1 MKGEKKRNDIIIV
14 GAGLAGLG
22 CAKRLHDAGIPFT
35 IITENIGGRVK
46 TSPDGEVNYG
56 AYYITKDC
64 TQVRPYLDIIRK
76 LKPSVFHFH
85 RGEQHYHFWSPRLFL
100 YAPSFAKLIWDLFWF
115 RKHFNA
121 MRKKSVDCS
130 RKDLIEA
137 DPLLRNYYHQCAGE
151 YIRERGIEDI
161 VRRYL
166 EHVLWGSFFVDPH
179 TVPTFIFLQ
188 CLLPLIVPTYS
199 FKMNFDLLIE
209 KCKGEILFDSVI
221 SVTKKEDVWILKLKS
236 GESFECQKLILAT
249 PMTTTNQLVDPQGI
263 KKTIEVSYIHGR
275 GVLREPYRD
284 GNYHFFSV
292 EERTALAKEDDGTF
306 LYFYTGEQK
315 VSKYFSSFSPIVS
328 SSWKPALLICGDE
341 YTDENPE
348 SNLFLANDHNVAST
362 EDAFINGMYT
372 ASLIINGMEK
382 ESSTP

>member
-1 MKGEKKRNDIIIV
+1 MNAEKNGNDIIIV

-22 CAKRLHDAGIPFT
+22 CAERLHDAGIPFT

-64 TQVRPYLDIIRK
+64 TYVRPYLDIIRK

-85 RGEQHYHFWSPRLFL
+85 RGERHYHFWSPRLIL

-121 MRKKSVDCS
+121 MRKKSLNYS

-137 DPLLRNYYHQCAGE
+137 DPLLHKYYHQCAGE
-151 YIRERGIEDI
+151 YIKERGIEDI

-166 EHVLWGSFFVDPH
+166 EHVLWGSFFVDPR

-199 FKMNFDLLIE
+199 FKMNVNFLIE
-209 KCKGEILFDSVI
+209 KFKEDILFDFVI
-221 SVTKKEDVWILKLKS
+221 SVTKKKDSWILKLKS
-236 GESFECQKLILAT
+236 GKSFACKKLILAT
-249 PMTTTNQLVDPQGI
+249 PMTTTNQLVDPQKI
-263 KKTIEVSYIHGR
+263 KNTIEVSFMHGR
-275 GVLREPYRD
+275 GIIREPYRD

-292 EERTALAKEDDGTF
+292 EERTALAREDDGTF
-306 LYFYTGEQK
+306 LYFYTGK
-315 VSKYFSSFSPIVS
+315 NNVNRYFSSFSPIVS

-341 YTDENPE
+341 YIDENPE
-348 SNLFLANDHNVAST
+348 PNLFLANDHNVAST

-372 ASLIINGMEK
+372 ASLIIK
-382 ESSTP
+382 EMKRKLSTV